1 MSSLY
6 DYFGNWAKVIDQKV
20 LYNTILQV
28 NRLYAQYQVTPDY
41 HDIFKAF
48 NLCHLEDLKVVLV
61 GYDPYPQKGVATGL
75 AFGNKEGTQKI
86 SPSLDV
92 IREALLNP
100 EFPHYTSPHFDITLE
115 SWARQGVLLL
125 NSALTTEVNR
135 TGSHINIWRPFI
147 SSTIKNLSDYTTGII
162 YVLLG
167 KQAQSFEPY
176 IDGRFQDII
185 KERHPAYYVRTHKTM
200 PIELFVGINK
210 LLNEKNGKKIKWIDE

>member
-1 MSSLY
+1 MSSLN

-48 NLCHLEDLKVVLV
+48 NLCHLEDLKVVLL

-75 AFGNKEGTQKI
+75 AFGNKEDTQKI

-92 IREALLNP
+92 IREALLRP
-100 EFPHYTSPHFDITLE
+100 EFPHYISPRFDITLE

-125 NSALTTEVNR
+125 NSALTTEINR
-135 TGSHINIWRPFI
+135 TGSHINIWRPFV
-147 SSTIKNLSDYTTGII
+147 SSTLRNLSDYTTGII

-176 IDGRFQDII
+176 IDRRFQDII
-185 KERHPAYYVRTHKTM
+185 RERHPAYYVRTHKTM
-200 PIELFVGINK
+200 PIDLFVGINK
-210 LLNEKNGKKIKWIDE
+210 LLNEKNGEKIKWIDE

>member
-1 MSSLY
+1 MNSLY
-6 DYFGNWAKVIDQKV
+6 NYFGNWVKVIDQKI

-48 NLCHLEDLKVVLV
+48 RLCPLEDLKVVFL

-75 AFGNKEGTQKI
+75 AFGNKEGTEKI
-86 SPSLDV
+86 SPSLAV
-92 IREALLNP
+92 IKEALLNP
-100 EFPHYTSPHFDITLE
+100 EFPQYTSPHFDITLE

-135 TGSHINIWRPFI
+135 TGSHINMWRPFI
-147 SSTIKNLSDYTTGII
+147 SSTLSNLSDYTTGII

-167 KQAQSFEPY
+167 KQAQSLEPY
-176 IDGRFQDII
+176 IDHRFQDII
-185 KERHPAYYVRTHKTM
+185 REKHPAYYVRAHKIM
-200 PIELFVGINK
+200 PIDLFVGINK
-210 LLNEKNGKKIKWIDE
+210 LLNEKNGEKIKWIDE

>member
-1 MSSLY
+1 MSSLN

-41 HDIFKAF
+41 HDVFKAF
-48 NLCHLEDLKVVLV
+48 NLCHLEDLKVVLL

-75 AFGNKEGTQKI
+75 AFGNKENTQKI

-92 IREALLNP
+92 IREALLRP
-100 EFPHYTSPHFDITLE
+100 DFPHYTSPHFDITLE

-125 NSALTTEVNR
+125 NSALTTEINR
-135 TGSHINIWRPFI
+135 TGSHINIWRPFV
-147 SSTIKNLSDYTTGII
+147 SSTLRNLSDYTTGII

-176 IDGRFQDII
+176 IDRRFQDII
-185 KERHPAYYVRTHKTM
+185 RERHPAYYVRTHKTM
-200 PIELFVGINK
+200 PIDLFVEINK
-210 LLNEKNGKKIKWIDE
+210 LLNEKNGEKIKWIDE